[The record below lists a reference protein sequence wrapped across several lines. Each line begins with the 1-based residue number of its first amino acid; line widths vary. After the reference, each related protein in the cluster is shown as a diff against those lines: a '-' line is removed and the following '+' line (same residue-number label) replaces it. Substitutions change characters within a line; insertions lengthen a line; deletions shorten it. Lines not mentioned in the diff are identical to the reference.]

1 MVPKSRTPNQF
12 QSMLLYSW
20 TKDRYSW
27 TKDRAPKTS
36 GRENTT
42 EYKDIACHQLT
53 KLFGEVSAPAQ
64 HKIKQLQGILTLFV
78 HDEDFG
84 HEDTVPGSGM
94 KFFFGFRC
102 SPNLFL
108 SGI

>member
-1 MVPKSRTPNQF
+1 MRIH
-12 QSMLLYSW
+12 
-20 TKDRYSW
+20 
-27 TKDRAPKTS
+27 
-36 GRENTT
+36 
-42 EYKDIACHQLT
+42 EYDDIACHKQT
-53 KLFGEVSAPAQ
+53 EVFGEVSAPAE
-64 HKIKQLQGILTLFV
+64 HKIKNKQLQGILTLFV

-94 KFFFGFRC
+94 KFFFGFGC

>member
-1 MVPKSRTPNQF
+1 M
-12 QSMLLYSW
+12 
-20 TKDRYSW
+20 
-27 TKDRAPKTS
+27 
-36 GRENTT
+36 
-42 EYKDIACHQLT
+42 

-102 SPNLFL
+102 SQTYFFLGFDSEGTWIFLNPEGGLCWLFGG
-108 SGI
+108 SQ